1 MDYASL
7 LQAENLIKI
16 NTYSCLNHKQPI
28 IMYCY
33 DRSCKNTGFIC
44 GKCLKEN
51 NEIKSTITIIDF
63 FQELEIYLLKEKD
76 KKDHILSL
84 HSSTTNKFIDLLINF
99 KNEMN
104 ILIDSSIE
112 KLKESHQRI
121 QKIIESNISLFEY
134 VKNKLDN
141 NTEYS
146 NLLEI
151 DKTFKDL
158 GVIFDVVGQ
167 KFNFQ
172 EGNLLENIIPN
183 ELTILMNKIKKIQEE
198 VDLKINNHNH
208 AGLVKVEESL
218 SNLTLCKYM
227 EFNLES
233 SIIEEKEINECCKS
247 FKKKVNDKKFYCFIS
262 NTDLDF
268 TMKMTWKVKI
278 ISLPKNWLCMGILP
292 RTAFQERN
300 SWKTLVGLL
309 GYNCDR
315 YFFNPENDIIK
326 KYKAMKGSEISCV
339 FDGVN
344 RNFTISCDKP
354 HFVYEIKNIKVQNYG
369 IFFNFFYKSEII
381 YKIESS

>member
-1 MDYASL
+1 MDSSSL
-7 LQAENLIKI
+7 LEAENLIKI
-16 NTYSCLNHKQPI
+16 NTYSCVNHKQPI

-63 FQELEIYLLKEKD
+63 FQELETYLIKEKD

-84 HSSTTNKFIDLLINF
+84 HSSTTNKFIDLLMNF
-99 KNEMN
+99 KYEMN
-104 ILIDSSIE
+104 FLIDASIE

-121 QKIIESNISLFEY
+121 QKINESNVSLFDY
-134 VKNKLDN
+134 VKKKLDN

-158 GVIFDVVGQ
+158 GVMFDIVGQ

-172 EGNLLENIIPN
+172 EDNLLENIIPN
-183 ELTILMNKIKKIQEE
+183 ELSILMNKLKKIQDEVKIKMNSNHHPQSVKLEE
-198 VDLKINNHNH
+198 SERNQ
-208 AGLVKVEESL
+208 ALVK
-218 SNLTLCKYM
+218 YM
-227 EFNLES
+227 DFNLEN
-233 SIIEEKEINECCKS
+233 SIIEEKEINDNCKS

-262 NTDLDF
+262 NADLDF
-268 TMKMTWKVKI
+268 STKIMWKVKI
-278 ISLPKNWLCMGILP
+278 ISLPKNWLCIGILP

-315 YFFNPENDIIK
+315 YFFNPENEVIK
-326 KYKAMKGSEISCV
+326 KYKAMKGSEITCV
-339 FDGVN
+339 FDGIN
-344 RNFTISCDKP
+344 RNFTITCDKP
-354 HFVYEIKNIKVQNYG
+354 HFEYEIKNIKVQNYG

-381 YKIESS
+381 FKIDSC